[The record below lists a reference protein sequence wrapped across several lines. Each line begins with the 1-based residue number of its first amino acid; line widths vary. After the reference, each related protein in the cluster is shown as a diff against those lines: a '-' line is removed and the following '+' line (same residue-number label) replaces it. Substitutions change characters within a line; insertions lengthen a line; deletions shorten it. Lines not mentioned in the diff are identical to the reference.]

1 MQAIRP
7 YGGDIGW
14 EDYAS
19 RMVGITDS
27 SAARILLSEAGVSPT
42 SEIIEQACKVK
53 KSAYVARV
61 VAEVGIDK
69 DTISWITSRPEDL
82 YLGVVSSSHGFEVV
96 PVLSKANVLD
106 TLDLLICAEHV
117 QRRKPDPEPYLLA
130 VERVNQNLRQAAA
143 ARQVSAAGH
152 ALLAGQAPLGEQTP
166 IDPSECLVVEDSD
179 AGVAAATAAG
189 MRVERVAGPSELL
202 GVLER
207 TRQESG

>member
-14 EDYAS
+14 EDYLS

-42 SEIIEQACKVK
+42 REIIEQACQVK

-61 VAEVGIDK
+61 VSEVGIDK
-69 DTISWITSRPEDL
+69 DTTSWITSRPEDL
-82 YLGVVSSSHGFEVV
+82 YLGVVSSSHEFEVI
-96 PVLSKANVLD
+96 PVLSKANILY

-117 QRRKPDPEPYLLA
+117 QRRKPDAEPYLLA
-130 VERVNQNLRQAAA
+130 VERLNQNLRQAVS
-143 ARQVSAAGH
+143 ARQVSTAGH
-152 ALLAGQAPLGEQTP
+152 APAAGQAPLGGQTP

-179 AGVAAATAAG
+179 AGVAAAVAAG
-189 MRVERVAGPSELL
+189 LRVERVAGPSELL

-207 TRQESG
+207 TRRESG

>member
-7 YGGDIGW
+7 YGGDISW
-14 EDYAS
+14 EDYAR

-42 SEIIEQACKVK
+42 DEMIEQACRVK

-61 VAEVGIDK
+61 VCEVGIDK
-69 DTISWITSRPEDL
+69 DIVSWIANRPEEI

-96 PVLSKANVLD
+96 PVLSKAKILD
-106 TLDLLICAEHV
+106 ILDLLICAEDV

-130 VERVNQNLRQAAA
+130 VERLNQNLRQAAS

-152 ALLAGQAPLGEQTP
+152 GVLAGQAPLDGQTQ

-179 AGVAAATAAG
+179 AGVAAALAAG
-189 MRVERVAGPSELL
+189 LRVERVAGPAELL

>member
-42 SEIIEQACKVK
+42 SELIEQACQVK
-53 KSAYVARV
+53 KGAYIARV

-143 ARQVSAAGH
+143 RQVSAAGH
-152 ALLAGQAPLGEQTP
+152 APAVGQAR

-179 AGVAAATAAG
+179 SGVAAALAAG
-189 MRVERVAGPSELL
+189 LRVERVAGPSEVL